1 MPTSII
7 RECSNSAL
15 HLGQIRIQV
24 GICHLER
31 VTAKKLESI
40 HATGATV
47 HLDGTKLNQVL
58 CVAELRAL
66 SGSSFLPKAK
76 IPEGISLKAS
86 SDFVEKPLRR
96 VALQLEVI
104 PIDFLRNFNALSRQS
119 PQMYRPTA
127 YFHNPSSCGK
137 PLRQNRHE

>member
-7 RECSNSAL
+7 RECLNSAL
-15 HLGQIRIQV
+15 HLEQIRIQV

-40 HATGATV
+40 HTTDATV
-47 HLDGTKLNQVL
+47 HLGRTKLNQVL

-66 SGSSFLPKAK
+66 SRSSSCPKPK
-76 IPEGISLKAS
+76 IPEGIPLKTS

-104 PIDFLRNFNALSRQS
+104 PVDFLRNFNALSRQS
-119 PQMYRPTA
+119 PQM
-127 YFHNPSSCGK
+127 
-137 PLRQNRHE
+137 